1 MSRKGSGAVQR
12 EWVRCSSASPVVLNN
27 AARVEEKRPT
37 SPPNGR
43 HRFGVAVSRCLILAH
58 LTSESQTPGGRRGH
72 GRQGARVMHGCRGDG
87 DGGAA
92 LTVGELV
99 R

>member
-1 MSRKGSGAVQR
+1 MSRRGSRAVQR
-12 EWVRCSSASPVVLNN
+12 EWMRCSSVSPVVLNN

-37 SPPNGR
+37 SSLNGR
-43 HRFGVAVSRCLILAH
+43 HRFGVVVSRRLILAH
-58 LTSESQTPGGRRGH
+58 LTSESQKPDGRRGE
-72 GRQGARVMHGCRGDG
+72 GQRGPRVMRGCRGDG

-92 LTVGELV
+92 ITVGELV